1 MLSTLRLA
9 LCLTGALTLLATT
22 ACSDDA
28 GATPDGGTSAD
39 KGASADSGVPIDGA
53 SGDRGLPD
61 ISLPDGPTPDQGWS
75 CDPPAKTGEFWA
87 LEAKDLET
95 VSMCRYR
102 GMAILLVNIAAKCG
116 FTPQLGDL
124 AAMHKQYQG
133 QGFTVLGFY
142 TNQFLQ
148 AGTESEQQS
157 CESSY
162 GVTFPTFEN
171 VAVNPPGEHPVFSWL
186 KSQPGGAGAV
196 AWNFEKFL
204 IGRDGKL
211 IQRWKT
217 ATTPTNAQLVKA
229 VQDAIAAPKP

>member
-1 MLSTLRLA
+1 MTRSDRLRRSARCAVA
-9 LCLTGALTLLATT
+9 LLLVGTIA
-22 ACSDDA
+22 ACSDDSGGIPAVDA
-28 GATPDGGTSAD
+28 GKAD
-39 KGASADSGVPIDGA
+39 VASPARDT
-53 SGDRGLPD
+53 GLPD

-75 CDPPAKTGEFWA
+75 CDPPAKAGELWA

-124 AAMHKQYQG
+124 AKMHTQYES

-142 TNQFLQ
+142 SDQFQQ
-148 AGTESEQQS
+148 AGTPTEQEA
-157 CESSY
+157 CETSY

-171 VAVNPPGEHPVFSWL
+171 VAVNPPGEHPVFTWL
-186 KSQPGGAGAV
+186 KAQPGGAGAV

-217 ATTPTNAQLVKA
+217 ATTPTNPQLVKA